1 MRYNIEQLLESNI
14 SNYRIYKET
23 GINQSTLSD
32 LKNGKTSLDSMKLI
46 NAEKL
51 NLFYLENEEEIK
63 MQNTVKDLNL
73 KEGTFVTY
81 YYNVGEL
88 LADGMDKEV
97 LDEKHY
103 VFGNKDMSPSEIEGP
118 IAVVEVEGAD
128 DTPIFL
134 EGQED
139 ELKRYFE

>member
-1 MRYNIEQLLESNI
+1 
-14 SNYRIYKET
+14 
-23 GINQSTLSD
+23 
-32 LKNGKTSLDSMKLI
+32 
-46 NAEKL
+46 
-51 NLFYLENEEEIK
+51 

-103 VFGNKDMSPSEIEGP
+103 VFGNKDMSPSETEGP
-118 IAVVEVEGAD
+118 IAVVEVEGSD

-139 ELKRYFE
+139 ELKSYFE